1 MKVKALLTAGKAF
14 VKANGPWLA
23 TGFGLAVAFVA
34 GVRAVQKTSEATA
47 SIEEK
52 KEEKGEDLTVV
63 ETVQATWRYYLP
75 SLILFIFACCLV
87 IGGQKA
93 TTRRAAAFATAYS
106 LSEEALKEYRA
117 AAKEVLG
124 EKKEAEVHAKAAEN
138 SVKKDPPPPGFVMVG
153 GKGNQLCK
161 DEFSGHYFWS
171 NSEHIWSVMNEITH
185 QCGYNEFTY
194 LWNYYHDVGVYD
206 AMECKYANE
215 LGWEQNT
222 KLEPEFSC
230 ALGTGEYENI
240 PVLVVGFS
248 KRPDHPKDS
257 WGNYL

>member
-1 MKVKALLTAGKAF
+1 MKVKTLLTAGKAF

-23 TGFGLAVAFVA
+23 VGFGLAAAFVA
-34 GVRAVQKTSEATA
+34 GVRAVQKTPEAVKN
-47 SIEEK
+47 IEEK

-63 ETVQATWRYYLP
+63 ETVKATWQCYLP
-75 SLILFIFACCLV
+75 SLIIFVLACCLI

-93 TTRRAAAFATAYS
+93 TARRAAAFATAYS
-106 LSEEALKEYRA
+106 LSEEALKEYRT

-171 NSEHIWSVMNEITH
+171 NSEHIWRVMNEITH
-185 QCGYNEFTY
+185 QCGYSDFVYLNE
-194 LWNYYHDVGVYD
+194 YYYQAGVYD
-206 AMECKYANE
+206 GLECKYAKE
-215 LGWEQNT
+215 LGWPQNT

-230 ALGTGEYENI
+230 ALGSGEYENI
-240 PVLVVGFS
+240 PVLVVGFN